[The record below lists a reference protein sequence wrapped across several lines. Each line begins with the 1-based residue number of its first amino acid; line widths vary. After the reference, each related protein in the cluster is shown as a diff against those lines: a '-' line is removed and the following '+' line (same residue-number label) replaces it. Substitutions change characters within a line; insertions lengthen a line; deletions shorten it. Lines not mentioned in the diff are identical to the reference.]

1 LWNLT
6 PNNPETVYGG
16 TFQGNI
22 SKWTKTSREQK
33 SIKEYPELGLSIAPK
48 HAKHRYNWN
57 APIISSPH
65 NRTIIYHAGN
75 VVFKTTDGGINWAK
89 ISPDLTKNETDKH
102 GPGGGPFT
110 NEAAGGENY
119 NTLTALVESEH
130 EEGVLYVGSDD
141 GLLHITRNGGKTWEN
156 ITPKG
161 IKDGIIN
168 SIDVS
173 SHDPATA
180 YIVIMRYKSMDLNSY
195 VFKTTNYGQ
204 TWTKIVNG
212 LNDPNGFVR
221 VVRSD
226 KKRKGLLY
234 AGTEIGL
241 YVSNDDGAHWQRLKL
256 NLPIVPINDLTI
268 QDNDLVAAT
277 SGRGFWILDDLGLLQ
292 MIKPNNKAIQLFK
305 PKDTYRIFGGTS
317 KAVGQGQNPKNGV
330 TFDYFLDKE
339 ADTLDLKLEVLQDS
353 KVIRTYT
360 NKKHKDFKSWPGGPV
375 KPQILPSKKGFN
387 RFTWDFKRDAL
398 PAINKILIFGGL
410 SGSRVSPGNY
420 ILRLTL
426 DDNTTETTVTI
437 LPNPAINSSPQNFV
451 AQQMMLNTIE
461 STIRDMHT
469 AVNQMR
475 STKTQLDTYAKLLKD
490 NENAKSL
497 VEKGETL
504 KKRINNWEENLIQ
517 AKQKTFQ
524 DILNFNNKLNA
535 QLIHLKN
542 YIDQADP
549 KITNG
554 AKERFNDLMKD
565 WKVYK
570 KEHDAI
576 INTEMNAYNALYKS
590 LNIPAL
596 IINDK
601 K

>member
-1 LWNLT
+1 MWNLT